1 MKVSFPNN
9 RKMLTVKYFSPIIIG
24 KAFDMADSQC
34 LEWCIRELLSKTLVG
49 ANIYA
54 VTLQDREIA

>member
-54 VTLQDREIA
+54 VTL